1 MKPSAMRA
9 LFLLSLAAVLAVAPR
24 AWGQE
29 EPPPLEPR
37 PERLHVNSGV
47 LQGSTRMVALGG
59 AYAGIA
65 EGTEGFASNLA
76 ALAHRGPQLDR
87 DWDVG
92 VTLSFL
98 DVPLSRRRGQDLD
111 NDGLADE
118 APGSSQ
124 FLFGLLLQ
132 YKEFGLGTYL
142 RTRTVNYCATEECLK
157 DDYIGVSVTQSALA
171 GAVAFGEDEFIV
183 SLGIYAAQA
192 ELSQRKE
199 KWRYGGTGLSLDLL
213 FRPQGLPYRVGIAV
227 RPQVVG
233 GWQPKEG
240 QQPVLA
246 GRPIYSA
253 LVAPA
258 TLSLGASYRF
268 GEGAHRYNRL
278 SPAARRQLIAAGA
291 RNVPEEESPD
301 APAGNFLVSGQI
313 DLISSVENGV
323 ALRSVAAFGE
333 PEPVGRTTLFQPH
346 LGAEHDSW
354 PGRVRTRLGVFVE
367 PSSFKGQVPR
377 PHLTGGLEVFLF
389 RYWEDWAVSA
399 SFDLARRY
407 ANVGFSVGFWR

>member
-1 MKPSAMRA
+1 MRT
-9 LFLLSLAAVLAVAPR
+9 LLVLSLSAVLALAPR

-29 EPPPLEPR
+29 EPPPVEPR
-37 PERLHVNSGV
+37 PERLYVNAGV
-47 LQGSTRMVALGG
+47 LQGSTRMVAMGG
-59 AYAGIA
+59 AYTGIA
-65 EGTEGFASNLA
+65 EGTAGFASNLA
-76 ALAHRGPQLDR
+76 TLAHRGPLLDR
-87 DWDVG
+87 DWDLG
-92 VTLSFL
+92 VTLSWL
-98 DVPLSRRRGQDLD
+98 DVPLSQRRGQDLD
-111 NDGLADE
+111 NDGLPDR

-124 FLFGLLLQ
+124 LLFGLLLQ

-142 RTRTVNYCATEECLK
+142 RTRTVSYCATEECLK
-157 DDYIGVSVTQSALA
+157 EDYISVSVTQSALA
-171 GAVAFGEDEFIV
+171 GAVAFGQDDFIV
-183 SLGIYAAQA
+183 SLGIYSAQA
-192 ELSQRKE
+192 ELSQRQEAWK
-199 KWRYGGTGLSLDLL
+199 YGGTGLSLDLL
-213 FRPQGLPYRVGIAV
+213 FRPQGRPYRVGIAA

-233 GWQPKEG
+233 PWQPKKN

-246 GRPIYSA
+246 GRPVYSA

-268 GEGAHRYNRL
+268 GEGAERYNRL

-291 RNVPEEESPD
+291 PNVPEESPPD
-301 APAGNFLVSGQI
+301 APTGNFLVSAQV

-323 ALRSVAAFGE
+323 ALRSVTAFGE
-333 PEPVGRTTLFQPH
+333 PEPVGRSTLFQPH

-377 PHLTGGLEVFLF
+377 PHLTGGFEVFLF